1 MFNVLSYFHEIETG
15 KPYTMHTKNA
25 IYSGLGHFDER
36 RKAKAEAEKAEAAAA
51 ANSAEQGKK
60 QEDAPGGEEESKGD
74 AAVED
79 ANDDADGTGAGAAAD
94 DESPPPLEPVGS
106 TAAGAGG
113 EGDSDAGAS
122 APAPAPEVQVTSTLI
137 PGVHVPSE
145 EVVAE
150 RKRQL
155 EAQAKAKAARFVRT
169 LGTPLSWELTM
180 CALRCSEEARRREQA
195 VMRARRIVES
205 FHGVKVFPFAGKLAD
220 MVGKKRY
227 AVGALHPTPTQSD
240 HALATAGSAICSTS
254 WLFPT
259 MLRRISATSSSR
271 FCAAKQWSSRSWRVG
286 WSR

>member
-60 QEDAPGGEEESKGD
+60 QEDAPGGEESKGD

-155 EAQAKAKAARFVRT
+155 EAQAKAKAARYVRR
-169 LGTPLSWELTM
+169 W
-180 CALRCSEEARRREQA
+180 ALRCRGSSACNACSEEARRREQA

-271 FCAAKQWSSRSWRVG
+271 FCAAKLWSSRSWRVG